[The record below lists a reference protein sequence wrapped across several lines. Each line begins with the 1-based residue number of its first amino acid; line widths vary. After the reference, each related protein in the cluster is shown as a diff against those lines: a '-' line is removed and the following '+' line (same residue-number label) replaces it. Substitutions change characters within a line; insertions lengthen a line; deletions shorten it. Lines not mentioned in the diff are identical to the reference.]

1 VSDTTKDAISTIA
14 DQQIIY
20 KLLFMKNKFLLLFL
34 FVFIFKI
41 SFAQYATV
49 YPTNWWVGMKHNK
62 IQLIF
67 LGDHE
72 GLSNEKVSINY
83 PGVTITGTHKFP
95 NSKISCS

>member
-1 VSDTTKDAISTIA
+1 
-14 DQQIIY
+14 
-20 KLLFMKNKFLLLFL
+20 MKNKILLLIASV
-34 FVFIFKI
+34 FVSIF

-67 LGDHE
+67 RGDHE

-83 PGVTITGTHKFP
+83 PGVTITGILVVT
-95 NSKISCS
+95 SLLV